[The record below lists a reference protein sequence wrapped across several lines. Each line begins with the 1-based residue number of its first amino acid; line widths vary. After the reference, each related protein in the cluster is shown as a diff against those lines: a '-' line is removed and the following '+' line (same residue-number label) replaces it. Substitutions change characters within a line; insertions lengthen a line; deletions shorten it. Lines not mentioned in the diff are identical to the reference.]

1 MMQSKESKSF
11 EGANRS
17 FRTPSEIVEDDSLD
31 HAEKIRLL
39 RQWETDLRLLMVASE
54 ENMSADGQ
62 GWVAERLQQVHAALE
77 DLGVERSE
85 TAGVPNKAGAS

>member
-1 MMQSKESKSF
+1 MMQPRESKSF
-11 EGANRS
+11 EGAGRS
-17 FRTPSEIVEDDSLD
+17 FRRPSDVVEDDSLGRP
-31 HAEKIRLL
+31 EQIRLL

-54 ENMSADGQ
+54 ENMSGDGQ

-77 DLGVERSE
+77 ELGVEQSE